1 MDRIRYV
8 VADDHQLFLKG
19 FILLLQRIKSRYSL
33 ECVGEARNAQELLRL
48 ILPSEIDLLF
58 LDLNFAETDAS
69 LLIPKLKEMHGNLRI
84 LCVSMY
90 TDDKVVRE
98 TLRKGADG
106 YLSKST
112 DPVDLALAIESVMEG
127 QMFLGKDIKITDP
140 DKKPI
145 HQATNLNRFN
155 AKYQL
160 TKREKEILELIAK
173 GKSNKDIASML
184 FISKDTVSVHR
195 KNLMKKLN
203 VRNASGLI
211 KVAFDFNLIN

>member
-19 FILLLQRIKSRYSL
+19 FNLLLQRIKSSYTL
-33 ECVGEARNAQELLRL
+33 ECVGEARNTQELLSL
-48 ILPSEIDLLF
+48 ISPNEVDLLF

-69 LLIPKLKEMHGNLRI
+69 LLIPKLKEMHGDLKI

-112 DPVDLALAIESVMEG
+112 EPTDLSWAIESVMEG
-127 QMFLGKDIKITDP
+127 QMVLGKDIKITDP

-145 HQATNLNRFN
+145 HQASNLNRFN

-160 TKREKEILELIAK
+160 TKREKEILELIAR

-203 VRNASGLI
+203 VKNASGLI
-211 KVAFDFNLIN
+211 KVAFDFNLIS